1 MANLISYFT
10 KNSILSAS
18 AGLEI
23 YDFTGDSTTFVQDC
37 VRRFREAYISEEKLE
52 KIILKSKNTTRKDA
66 IERRLPQKAS
76 NKAGDFG
83 EILYAQ

>member
-1 MANLISYFT
+1 MVNLISYFT

-23 YDFTGDSTTFVQDC
+23 YDFTGDSIAFVQDC

-52 KIILKSKNTTRKDA
+52 RIV
-66 IERRLPQKAS
+66 AS
-76 NKAGDFG
+76 PKQLQ
-83 EILYAQ
+83 EKML